1 MSKRTIVEHFAHGL
15 SMKDHTSGTLKCPN
29 CGGDAKP
36 DDVRCSWC
44 QSSLA
49 TIACPSC
56 FATIFAGMKHCPWC
70 GAAVSSAEELEQPAG
85 SCPRCEVAM
94 TPLHLGGSRLN
105 ECRSC
110 GGLWVNRETFE
121 GICQDREQQEAVLGQ
136 PAFQEVDES
145 TKRPKRLYI
154 PCPSCKKLMNR
165 MNFAGCS
172 GIIVDWCKEHGTW
185 LDHSE
190 LPQII
195 AFIREGG
202 LRRAR
207 EREKEGLRAE
217 SRRLRMKEIKLA
229 SQQAKAPGER
239 LSLSWSDE
247 PDSVLSFLS
256 SLWNGLP

>member
-1 MSKRTIVEHFAHGL
+1 
-15 SMKDHTSGTLKCPN
+15 MKDHTNPTLKCPS

-49 TIACPSC
+49 TVACPSC
-56 FATIFAGMKHCPWC
+56 FATIFVGMKHCPWC
-70 GAAVSSAEELEQPAG
+70 GAGVSSAEELRQPAG
-85 SCPRCEVAM
+85 PCPRCAVAM
-94 TPLHLGGSRLN
+94 APIQLGESCLN
-105 ECRSC
+105 ECRNC
-110 GGLWVNRETFE
+110 GGLWVTREMFE
-121 GICQDREQQEAVLGQ
+121 KICQDRERQEAVLGR
-136 PAFQEVDES
+136 PALQEAEEGV
-145 TKRPKRLYI
+145 KKPGRVYV

-165 MNFAGCS
+165 TNFSGCS
-172 GIIVDWCKEHGTW
+172 GVVVDWCKEHGTW

-217 SRRLRMKEIKLA
+217 SRRLRMKELQLA
-229 SQQAKAPGER
+229 SREGKASGGNP
-239 LSLSWSDE
+239 SSSWGDE

-256 SLWNGLP
+256 SLWTGLGD